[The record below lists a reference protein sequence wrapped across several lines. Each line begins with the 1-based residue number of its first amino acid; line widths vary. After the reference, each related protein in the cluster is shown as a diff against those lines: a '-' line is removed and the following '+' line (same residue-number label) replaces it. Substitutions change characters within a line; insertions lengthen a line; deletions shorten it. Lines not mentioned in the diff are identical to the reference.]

1 MSNDKKLPVIYKPK
15 ENLGF
20 IGYLFL
26 IIIIGFSLVGVL
38 KTFENDL
45 LNSFPET
52 EQLFILLDEQL
63 KYVSEKVELLKYKAI
78 IALNNKTNPLAASSL
93 KNHMKG
99 LVM

>member
-1 MSNDKKLPVIYKPK
+1 MPMKKYIFK
-15 ENLGF
+15 
-20 IGYLFL
+20 I
-26 IIIIGFSLVGVL
+26 
-38 KTFENDL
+38 
-45 LNSFPET
+45 
-52 EQLFILLDEQL
+52 L